1 VMRGAAFAMVGPLR
15 KYRPIAA
22 ATVAEAMVR
31 VALRAPRG
39 VHVYESDEIERLGY
53 IPHST

>member
-1 VMRGAAFAMVGPLR
+1 MRGTAFAMVGPLR
-15 KYRPIAA
+15 KYRAIAA

-39 VHVYESDEIERLGY
+39 VNVYESDEIERLGY
-53 IPHST
+53 IPRSH